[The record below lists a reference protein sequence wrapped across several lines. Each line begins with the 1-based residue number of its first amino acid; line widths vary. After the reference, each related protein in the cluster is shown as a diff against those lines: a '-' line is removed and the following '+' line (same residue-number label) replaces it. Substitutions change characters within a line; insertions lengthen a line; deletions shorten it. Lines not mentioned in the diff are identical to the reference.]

1 MPDIAAT
8 PRLLDSLLDDGRAL
22 HGDLRELR
30 RALHRHPE
38 LGLDLP
44 RTQERVLAALDGLA
58 LETTLGRE
66 TTSVTAVLRGGA
78 AAGSTSRP
86 VVLLRADMDALPV
99 QELADVE
106 YRSEVDGAMHG
117 CGHDLHTAMLA
128 GAARLLDARRD
139 ELPGDVVLMFQPGE
153 EGWAGAKVM
162 IEEGVLDAAG
172 RRADA
177 AYGMHVFSTM
187 APHGTFVTKAGPM
200 LAASDG
206 FAVTVKG
213 TGGHGSAPHAAL
225 DPVPAVAEMVTALQ
239 VATTRTFDAHDPV
252 VLTVGVLRAGTRRNV
267 IPDEAHL
274 DATVRSFSKA
284 SRDRAA
290 EVFPR
295 VARGVAAAHGLE
307 VEVTF
312 TPEYP
317 VTVNDEGETA
327 FAGTVVEEL
336 FGEPRHLRMPRPL
349 SASEDFSF
357 VLEQVPGTFV
367 GLAAPPEGADLR
379 TAEFNHSP
387 RAVFDDGVLADGAA
401 LYAALAIA
409 RLDQLAA
416 REG

>member
-8 PRLLDSLLDDGRAL
+8 PRLLESLLDDGRAV

-30 RALHRHPE
+30 RSLHRHPE

-44 RTQERVLAALDGLA
+44 RTQERVLAALEGLA

-66 TTSVTAVLRGGA
+66 TTSVTGVLRGGA

-86 VVLLRADMDALPV
+86 VILLRADMDALPV

-128 GAARLLDARRD
+128 GAARLLDARRE

-153 EGWAGAKVM
+153 EGWAGARVM

-206 FAVTVKG
+206 FAVTVRG
-213 TGGHGSAPHAAL
+213 SGGHGSAPHAAL
-225 DPVPAVAEMVTALQ
+225 DPVPALAEMVTALQ
-239 VATTRTFDAHDPV
+239 VAATRTFDAHDPV

-274 DATVRSFSKA
+274 DATVRSFSAA
-284 SRDRAA
+284 SQDQAA

-295 VARGVAAAHGLE
+295 VARGIAAAHGLE
-307 VEVTF
+307 VEVTY

-317 VTVNDEGETA
+317 VTVNDESETA
-327 FAGTVVEEL
+327 FAGSVIEEL
-336 FGEPRHLRMPRPL
+336 FGQPRHLRMPRPL

-416 REG
+416 QKG